1 MPLSFRCHSNSAQI
15 VGQPILAAAGFQ
27 PALPGNEVAHGPK
40 EPPKRRLRA
49 RLPAPQ
55 FLPDSQP
62 RENQVALGFSPPTP
76 ACGRISFPRFS
87 AAKLKKPLT
96 VTQTLPK

>member
-1 MPLSFRCHSNSAQI
+1 MPLSFGCHSNSAQI

-40 EPPKRRLRA
+40 EPPKRRLWA

-62 RENQVALGFSPPTP
+62 RENQVALGFSLSIR
-76 ACGRISFPRFS
+76 AQLGLLVS
-87 AAKLKKPLT
+87 ALDRLLT
-96 VTQTLPK
+96 KGMI